1 MVSLLPLTTTVIAS
15 AHPRAK
21 AFLTSRRNHE
31 YELISISFRDH
42 PAREV
47 FVTGTFDNWQ
57 KTVHL
62 QHNGSRFEKTV
73 ELPGSHD
80 RILYK
85 FVVDGH
91 WTPDYNKYHE
101 DDGSGNVNNVLTSRD
116 LTYTSSSNNSHM
128 PGEFPETPAVESEC

>member
-1 MVSLLPLTTTVIAS
+1 MIFS
-15 AHPRAK
+15 
-21 AFLTSRRNHE
+21 
-31 YELISISFRDH
+31 RDH

-73 ELPGSHD
+73 ELPGLHD

-116 LTYTSSSNNSHM
+116 LTYTSSNNNSTGHM
-128 PGEFPETPAVESEC
+128 PGEFPETPAVESECES